1 MIMPENKTLKRYM
14 VSQAPIAQFMIMAES
29 YEAAEYLIQCEAL
42 NHVVIECL
50 DDEDDEDA

>member
-1 MIMPENKTLKRYM
+1 MPKEKTLKRYM
-14 VSQAPIAQFMIMAES
+14 VTQNPIPQFMIMAEN

-50 DDEDDEDA
+50 DDEDDDDA

>member
-1 MIMPENKTLKRYM
+1 MSKEKTLKRYM
-14 VSQAPIAQFMIMAES
+14 VTQNPIPQFMIMAES

-42 NHVVIECL
+42 NHVVIEGL

>member
-1 MIMPENKTLKRYM
+1 MPENKTLKRYM